1 MGYAYSGMTL
11 DKGTIRMILDDY
23 RYSEFSVEQLSDK
36 WGLPESTIFRVL
48 KDCNI

>member
-1 MGYAYSGMTL
+1 MEYKYSGMTL

-23 RYSEFSVEQLSDK
+23 RYSELSVEQLSDK

-48 KDCNI
+48 KDCNT